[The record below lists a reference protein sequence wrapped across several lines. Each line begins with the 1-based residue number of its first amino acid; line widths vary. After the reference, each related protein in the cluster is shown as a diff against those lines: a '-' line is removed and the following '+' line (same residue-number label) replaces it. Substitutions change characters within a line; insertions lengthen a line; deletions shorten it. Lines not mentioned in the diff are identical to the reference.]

1 MLERATPVG
10 VRRGGEDVS
19 RPVGPMTA
27 KIENFLRMEARGE
40 DHDTVLREIFGEEY
54 VTDPVKKNAAESK
67 MHRWRHRDDAQAI
80 WDDEIR
86 SIVKQCIP
94 SAVNRI
100 KKQVDDDN
108 GWLANKAANDVV
120 NLAKTTSIFQSDE
133 KAINVKIEGLPD
145 IGSPDDDV

>member
-1 MLERATPVG
+1 MA
-10 VRRGGEDVS
+10 

-27 KIENFLRMEARGE
+27 QIEKFLRLEARGE
-40 DHDTVLREIFGEEY
+40 SHDAVLEAVFGPEY

-67 MHRWRHRDDAQAI
+67 MTRWRHREDAQAI

-86 SIVKQCIP
+86 AIVKQCIP
-94 SAVNRI
+94 SAVSRI
-100 KKQVDDDN
+100 KKQIDDDN

-133 KAINVKIEGLPD
+133 KAINVKIEGMPD
-145 IGSPDDDV
+145 IGSPDEE